1 MNFKII
7 SVVAVLMLAVAA
19 NGQQLIPV
27 TSVQIEP
34 LKKSEK
40 SLVIIDLRTPGEYNG
55 GFIANAQNI
64 DTYSPDLMAQL
75 NQLDKNVT
83 YLIYCRTKNR
93 SGSVGNY
100 MVQNG
105 FKKVYQLV
113 DGYVGYQ
120 ASRSIVQ

>member
-1 MNFKII
+1 MKTKFIL
-7 SVVAVLMLAVAA
+7 VLVVLMVSIAA
-19 NGQQLIPV
+19 NAQQLIPV
-27 TSVQIEP
+27 TSAQVEP

-40 SLVIIDLRTPGEYNG
+40 NLVIIDLRTPGEYNG

-64 DTYSPDLMAQL
+64 DTYSPDLVEQL
-75 NQLDKNVT
+75 NQLDKNST

-105 FKKVYQLV
+105 FKKVYQMV

-120 ASRSIVQ
+120 AMKSTVQ